1 MFVNMYQ
8 HVRTVFAGAAL
19 AMLPYSAVLADREV
33 ILTPGVTEIS
43 RSVYNL
49 HMLILWI
56 CVVVVILV
64 FGVIIYSIV
73 KHRKSQGS
81 EAAQFHESA
90 AVEIIWAVIPFLILI
105 AMAVPSVKSLIK
117 IEDTRNAET
126 SIVVGT
132 RAEDDYMAGVTPEQ
146 GETKAA
152 QAEDAAAVDK
162 TWTLDELMAQGE
174 DTYNTIC
181 AVCHQVNG
189 QGLPPTFPALAG
201 SAVVTGDISQHVDIV
216 LNGRSGTAM
225 LGMANQLSDLHIA
238 AVITFERNSWGN
250 DTGDVVRPADVQAA
264 R

>member
-1 MFVNMYQ
+1 
-8 HVRTVFAGAAL
+8 
-19 AMLPYSAVLADREV
+19 MLPYSAVLADREV